1 MRCNGVASGSMIITT
16 CVQDGAASARSK
28 GLSCNVLP
36 RLTSHC
42 RLAKEQTQKARFAS
56 ASALLASVE
65 FWEGVGLLGQI
76 GAGKELK
83 SSHEADELLTPPV
96 AHKDLGCQG
105 LQELCV

>member
-1 MRCNGVASGSMIITT
+1 M
-16 CVQDGAASARSK
+16 QDGALEGALVQRASQINLPLSISK
-28 GLSCNVLP
+28 GTDPKGKICFRQRIAGIS
-36 RLTSHC
+36 RI
-42 RLAKEQTQKARFAS
+42 
-56 ASALLASVE
+56 
-65 FWEGVGLLGQI
+65 WEGVGLLGQI